1 MGTIKNKYDFMMV
14 FDVKNGNPNGDPD
27 NDGRPRINPETSM
40 GLVSDVC
47 LKRKIRDYVND
58 FMTDK
63 EGFHIYVQSGNT
75 LNSNDKM
82 AYSAFGIDDVTK
94 TRKDDPD
101 ISPKIRDF
109 MCQNFFDIRTF
120 GAVMTTFIID
130 KLNCGQVKGPVQ
142 IGFAESVDPIMPM
155 DVTITRKAITKDSDA
170 DKKNNEM
177 GGKTI
182 VPYGLYVAHGHISC
196 NLAKKTGFSENDL
209 ELLWNAILH
218 MFDNDSS
225 ASRAEMSMRKLIIFK
240 HDSEWGN
247 SPAYRLFESVNIKK
261 KDEVDVPS
269 CFGDYKLSI
278 GEMPDGVTC
287 KIIE

>member
-27 NDGRPRINPETSM
+27 NGGRPRINPETSM

-47 LKRKIRDYVND
+47 LKRKIRDFVNV

-63 EGFHIYVQSGNT
+63 DGFHIYVQSGNT

-101 ISPKIRDF
+101 ISLKIRDF

-130 KLNCGQVKGPVQ
+130 K
-142 IGFAESVDPIMPM
+142 
-155 DVTITRKAITKDSDA
+155 
-170 DKKNNEM
+170 
-177 GGKTI
+177 
-182 VPYGLYVAHGHISC
+182 
-196 NLAKKTGFSENDL
+196 
-209 ELLWNAILH
+209 
-218 MFDNDSS
+218 
-225 ASRAEMSMRKLIIFK
+225 
-240 HDSEWGN
+240 
-247 SPAYRLFESVNIKK
+247 IK
-261 KDEVDVPS
+261 
-269 CFGDYKLSI
+269 
-278 GEMPDGVTC
+278 
-287 KIIE
+287 